1 MPKVLGVSVPAI
13 KAKRYS
19 NPLRIALLVILL
31 WPVLFYVLMHLIPV
45 LGMLWL
51 LLYQIYY
58 LPLGAWMR
66 QPFFVSDSDI
76 SFQVRLPGVILTAI
90 VYTLVYI
97 GAIELWRTSRHRD

>member
-1 MPKVLGVSVPAI
+1 MPAI

-31 WPVLFYVLMHLIPV
+31 WPVLFYALMQLIPS

-58 LPLGAWMR
+58 LPLGTWMS
-66 QPFFVSDSDI
+66 QPFFVPDSDI
-76 SFQVRLPGVILTAI
+76 SFQVRLPGVILAAI
-90 VYTLVYI
+90 VYSVVYI
-97 GAIELWRTSRHRD
+97 GAIELWRSCRHSD